1 MIQSN
6 EKDVASTYGR
16 SYFSEQFPGSH
27 FQAGCQISLEGQAY
41 VRSKLSYQ
49 KYILLYDIEII
60 PAHVVTPREAY
71 FDHFVSRLTFIP
83 KPSRRFAER
92 HILIALSTAKK
103 TASPLRY
110 TLPGTP
116 STPNSRP
123 RQRCDQ
129 DGRRTNTV
137 NTPCQPKHL
146 LAFTVPARLIRGN
159 IGNPT
164 GLSTDPEKTS
174 KMLGT
179 ENLFSQTLQARAGGN
194 SLLNAD

>member
-1 MIQSN
+1 MKRMLRRRRI
-6 EKDVASTYGR
+6 VLASRNNFLDRISKPAAKFRQKVRRTFDPNSPTKNTY
-16 SYFSEQFPGSH
+16 YDT
-27 FQAGCQISLEGQAY
+27 AL
-41 VRSKLSYQ
+41 KLSQ
-49 KYILLYDIEII
+49 HTWPL
-60 PAHVVTPREAY
+60 PVEAY
-71 FDHFVSRLTFIP
+71 SDLLISRQAFSP
-83 KPSRRFAER
+83 RPSRRFAER
-92 HILIALSTAKK
+92 HILIVLSTAKK
-103 TASPLRY
+103 TAFPLRY
-110 TLPGTP
+110 TMPGTP

-129 DGRRTNTV
+129 DGRCTNTV

-164 GLSTDPEKTS
+164 GLATDPEKTS

-179 ENLFSQTLQARAGGN
+179 ENLFSQTLQARVGGS